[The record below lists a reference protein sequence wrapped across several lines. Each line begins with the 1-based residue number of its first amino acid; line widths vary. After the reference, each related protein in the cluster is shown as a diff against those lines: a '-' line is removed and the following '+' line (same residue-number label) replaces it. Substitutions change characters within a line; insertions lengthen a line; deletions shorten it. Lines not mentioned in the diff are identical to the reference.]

1 MKESARI
8 KPIRSF
14 TKEDIPQVAD
24 MLQRLLLPEAPSG
37 RMLSA
42 SELPEYLERTF
53 FDTPWYDDSLPS
65 LVYQASNGKL
75 IGFLA
80 LAPRKMLFQDR
91 PVRVV
96 ISLHFMVEPES
107 RSTMAGVQLL
117 KTLFSGLQDLVFT
130 DGAGLLGRKIW
141 EGVGG
146 ATSHLYSQ
154 RWIRILRPARQAVS
168 TLSKHGVSGG
178 SKLFSYTSQAL
189 SPLVSLADVTAAR
202 MLPRYFSKV
211 TSPYSEA
218 ELEVGTVLTYLPQFS
233 RGLALRPV
241 YDEHSLRWLFNQAA
255 QMKLYGEFKK
265 VQLRDEQGA
274 VAGWYLYYLKRGGLG
289 SVIQIAARKNSEG
302 EVIDHLF
309 DHARRGGATA
319 LSGRLEPRFMQ
330 ELADR
335 GCFFNRVGCL
345 MLMQSNNAEI
355 LNAIHRGDAFLTQ
368 LEGEWCVT
376 P

>member
-42 SELPEYLERTF
+42 PELPEYLERIF
-53 FDTPWYDDSLPS
+53 FDSPWYDESLPS
-65 LVYQASNGKL
+65 LVYQAPNGKP

-80 LAPRKMLFQDR
+80 LTPRKMLFRDQ
-91 PVRVV
+91 PIRVV

-107 RSTMAGVQLL
+107 RSTLAGVELL
-117 KTLFSGLQDLVFT
+117 KTLFSGSQDLVFT
-130 DGAGLLGRKIW
+130 DGAGLLGRKMW

-146 ATSHLYSQ
+146 SISHLYSQ
-154 RWIRILRPARQAVS
+154 RWMRILRPVRQVIS
-168 TLSKHGVSGG
+168 TLNKHGASGG
-178 SKLFSYTSQAL
+178 SKLFSYTTPVL
-189 SPLVSLADVTAAR
+189 SPLIRLADLTAAR
-202 MLPRYFSKV
+202 MLPRYFSRA
-211 TSPYSEA
+211 TSPYSEE
-218 ELEVGTVLTYLPQFS
+218 ELAVETVLTHLPRFA
-233 RGLALRPV
+233 RGLALRPL
-241 YDEHSLRWLFNQAA
+241 YNEHSLQWLFDQAA
-255 QMKLYGEFKK
+255 QVKLYGDFKK
-265 VQLRDEQGA
+265 VQLRDEQGE
-274 VAGWYLYYLKRGGLG
+274 VVGWYLYYLKRGGLG
-289 SVIQIAARKNSEG
+289 SVIQLAARKNSEG

-309 DHARRGGATA
+309 GHARRGGATA

-335 GCFFNRVGCL
+335 GCFFNRIGCL